1 MLSVTPKLAE
11 VSYRPRTL
19 GAHLL
24 AASALYFAF
33 VPLATSFAEVAHP
46 PVTASLIRC
55 ASSLNQSR
63 QQSIALC
70 SFSSQRLGFF
80 DLFIEELVEGS
91 NQFLWWTLLDD
102 SAHFVSKTY

>member
-33 VPLATSFAEVAHP
+33 VPPATSFAEVAHP
-46 PVTASLIRC
+46 PIWA
-55 ASSLNQSR
+55 
-63 QQSIALC
+63 
-70 SFSSQRLGFF
+70 
-80 DLFIEELVEGS
+80 
-91 NQFLWWTLLDD
+91 
-102 SAHFVSKTY
+102 